1 MPIGGMSNDRQLNPR
16 LSETRAKRRLHYVY
30 EAFERKRTNFSNEMG
45 RYEEKERKRKEK
57 EKEEEEEA
65 DIRMNAILLL
75 SAERP
80 QVLFAAT
87 GLQLSS
93 PIPPPPTLVH
103 PRK

>member
-1 MPIGGMSNDRQLNPR
+1 MYTK
-16 LSETRAKRRLHYVY
+16 LSR
-30 EAFERKRTNFSNEMG
+30 
-45 RYEEKERKRKEK
+45 EKERISATRWGDTKKRKKRKEKEK
-57 EKEEEEEA
+57 EKEEEEA
-65 DIRMNAILLL
+65 DIQMNAILLL